1 MGTCMKTREEH
12 DEYVRSIA
20 AQMKRIAEDGS
31 GKKINFTHGGTNS
44 TRTEENKDFAF
55 VDITNL
61 NDVLQVSVEGLY
73 ALVEPNVSLDK
84 LLRETLR
91 AGLIPEVIAEFPG
104 ITCGGA
110 VNGASLESSAFKF
123 GQFNDTADEYEAVL
137 GNGDILTASRTEN
150 EDLFYG
156 VSGSYG
162 TLALLT
168 LIKLRLR
175 RAKEYVRVKYEP
187 AHTHDAVLTGLLERC
202 SDPTIEYA
210 EALLFNA
217 QEGVVISGALAD
229 KEELPIRSFT
239 EASDPWFYLHAEEV
253 SRSGEAYEELVPI
266 FDYIFRYNRGAFW
279 MGEYALSLL
288 HFPHHR
294 LMRYVL
300 NPWMNTRKLYD
311 ALHATNISQDY
322 FIQDFY
328 VPADR
333 TLEFLRYSDERLAIY
348 PLWLCP
354 VKPTPAPQK
363 LSPHSV
369 DTSMLIDVGIWG
381 QSPQY
386 LVDPIGLNKEFES
399 FAEKLGAR
407 KMLYAHA
414 YYSKEDFWRVY
425 DHDWYRALRHKY
437 HAEPGFP
444 EIWEKVHVAPHSFEH
459 HMLRGGLKMI
469 LETFEGKHLG
479 T

>member
-1 MGTCMKTREEH
+1 MKTRAEH
-12 DEYVRSIA
+12 DAYVKNIA
-20 AQMKRIAEDGS
+20 QEIKHIAES
-31 GKKINFTHGGTNS
+31 GGKRINFTHGGTNS
-44 TRTEENKDFAF
+44 TRTEANQDFAF
-55 VDITNL
+55 VDITQL
-61 NDVLQVSVEGLY
+61 NDILEISRDGQY
-73 ALVEPNVSLDK
+73 ALVEPNVSLDT
-84 LLRETLR
+84 LLRATLEHN
-91 AGLIPEVIAEFPG
+91 LVPQVIAEFPG

-110 VNGASLESSAFKF
+110 VNGASLESSAYRY
-123 GQFNDTADEYEAVL
+123 GQFNDTAEEYELVL
-137 GNGDILTASRTEN
+137 GNGAIITASRVEN

-156 VSGSYG
+156 ISGSYG
-162 TLALLT
+162 SLALLT

-175 RAKEYVRVKYEP
+175 PAGKYVRVTWEP
-187 AHTHDAVLTGLLERC
+187 VQGRQAAVDTLMTRC
-202 SDPTIEYA
+202 AESTIEYA
-210 EALLFNA
+210 EALLFSPND
-217 QEGVVISGALAD
+217 GVVITGVMTDHAE
-229 KEELPIRSFT
+229 KEPVAFT
-239 EASDPWFYLHAEEV
+239 HASDPWFYLHAQEV
-253 SRSGEAYEELVPI
+253 SKSNAVSHEYVPT

-328 VPADR
+328 VPADK
-333 TLEFLRYSDERLAIY
+333 TSEFIAYCDEKLHIY

-354 VKPTPAPQK
+354 VKPTRDPQK
-363 LSPHSV
+363 LSPHYIA
-369 DTSMLIDVGIWG
+369 TNMLIDVGIWG
-381 QSPQY
+381 QSEKY
-386 LVDPIGLNKEFES
+386 LQDRIGLNTEFEAY
-399 FAEKLGAR
+399 AETVGAR

-414 YYSKEDFWRVY
+414 YYSKEAFWRIY
-425 DHDWYRALRHKY
+425 DHEWYAALRSKY

-444 EIWEKVHVAPHSFEH
+444 EIWDKVHVIPHSFQH
-459 HMLRGGLKMI
+459 HMIRGGLQMV